1 MGHITLPKSE
11 WQELPETIYIRSC
24 SKCGK
29 LIPQER
35 LQTLPDTETCVLCS
49 QVKPL
54 TENQLDLDGADSHD
68 LFKAVTQGRTE
79 R

>member
-1 MGHITLPKSE
+1 MGHITF
-11 WQELPETIYIRSC
+11 
-24 SKCGK
+24 
-29 LIPQER
+29 
-35 LQTLPDTETCVLCS
+35 TETCVSCS